1 MTTTTYP
8 VIRNCNY
15 SARRDDLGKHVAEA
29 VKVADRG
36 CDDSCLI
43 DALDALE
50 ATLEAHAESD
60 HADSERLCTLAEEA
74 VEAALVTVQSEQAT
88 AAAGRGMH
96 YRSAEWQRLAERCQW
111 QGIWPVIDADG
122 ELTGE
127 ISEGS
132 EEESN
137 VDDEAMID
145 TDDARAA
152 GWKVEDGYASPPQ
165 PVAVEFAVADET
177 IRTCAIDDLIGLEHT
192 AAAEACAAYHRAATQ
207 SLIDDTRAGRLTVSS
222 PRGQRRL
229 HSQWMGSYW
238 RFSAGAIGTMG
249 DLTEDEK
256 AAVSAAD
263 DAGREAARKI
273 VKAAEAAEIQ

>member
-1 MTTTTYP
+1 MNMNDLDFVQMPSDAGQTVDVTYAVDWESETLYSRHHDRSDRSTTVY
-8 VIRNCNY
+8 R
-15 SARRDDLGKHVAEA
+15 
-29 VKVADRG
+29 ADITG
-36 CDDSCLI
+36 GEFEPQNG
-43 DALDALE
+43 ALPE
-50 ATLEAHAESD
+50 HGEWTP
-60 HADSERLCTLAEEA
+60 ADE
-74 VEAALVTVQSEQAT
+74 AT
-88 AAAGRGMH
+88 AAEDGRGLH
-96 YRSAEWQRLAERCQW
+96 YRSAEWQRLAECVQW
-111 QGIWPVIDADG
+111 RGIWPVIDADG
-122 ELTGE
+122 NLTGE
-127 ISEGS
+127 ISEGDDN
-132 EEESN
+132 ESN

-152 GWKVEDGYASPPQ
+152 GWKVEDGYASPPS

-207 SLIDDTRAGRLTVSS
+207 ALIDDTRAGRLTVSS

-238 RFSAGAIGTMG
+238 RFSSGAIGTMG

-263 DAGREAARKI
+263 DAGREAAKKI
-273 VKAAEAAEIQ
+273 VEAAEAAEIQ

>member
-1 MTTTTYP
+1 MNMNDLDFEQMPRDAGQTVDVTYAADWESQTL
-8 VIRNCNY
+8 Y
-15 SARRDDLGKHVAEA
+15 RRS
-29 VKVADRG
+29 ADRSRPASG
-36 CDDSCLI
+36 VAIHAARITGGEFAPQNDSLP
-43 DALDALE
+43 E
-50 ATLEAHAESD
+50 HGEWMP
-60 HADSERLCTLAEEA
+60 ADE
-74 VEAALVTVQSEQAT
+74 AT
-88 AAAGRGMH
+88 AADDGRGLD

-122 ELTGE
+122 NLTGE

-152 GWKVEDGYASPPQ
+152 GWKIEDGYASPPP
-165 PVAVEFAVADET
+165 PVAVEFAVCDET

-192 AAAEACAAYHRAATQ
+192 ASQEACAAYHRAATQ

-238 RFSAGAIGTMG
+238 KFSAGAIGTMG
-249 DLTEDEK
+249 DLTAVEK

-263 DAGREAARKI
+263 DAGREAAKKI
-273 VKAAEAAEIQ
+273 AEAAEAAEIQ

>member
-1 MTTTTYP
+1 MNLNDLDFEQMPRDAGQIVNVTYA
-8 VIRNCNY
+8 VDWESDTLY
-15 SARRDDLGKHVAEA
+15 RRT
-29 VKVADRG
+29 ADRSRPNSG
-36 CDDSCLI
+36 I
-43 DALDALE
+43 AIHE
-50 ATLEAHAESD
+50 ARIISGEFDPQNGSLPEHGEWMP
-60 HADSERLCTLAEEA
+60 ADE
-74 VEAALVTVQSEQAT
+74 AT
-88 AAAGRGMH
+88 AAEDGRGLH

-122 ELTGE
+122 DLTGE
-127 ISEGS
+127 ISEGG
-132 EEESN
+132 EDESN

-145 TDDARAA
+145 TDAARAA
-152 GWKVEDGYASPPQ
+152 GWKVEDGYASPPS
-165 PVAVEFAVADET
+165 PVAVEFAVCDET

-207 SLIDDTRAGRLTVSS
+207 ALIDDTRAGRLTVSS

-229 HSQWMGSYW
+229 HSQWMGSGFK
-238 RFSAGAIGTMG
+238 FSAGAIGTMG

-273 VKAAEAAEIQ
+273 AEAADAAEIQ